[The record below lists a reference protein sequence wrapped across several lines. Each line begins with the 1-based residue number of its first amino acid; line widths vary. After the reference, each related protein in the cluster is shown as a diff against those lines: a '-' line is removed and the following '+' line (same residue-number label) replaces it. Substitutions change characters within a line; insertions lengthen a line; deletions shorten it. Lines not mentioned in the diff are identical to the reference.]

1 MPEGLGA
8 EVFSVRALRDAAE
21 QATAAYDREHVTP
34 WLRRT
39 LGELLFVPV
48 GCPDDVSAYR
58 ATVDVLG
65 DYVRVSS
72 LFDDEQDPVGR
83 PWATLMTRLA
93 DRVDRAGT
101 RVTAARTDA
110 GHMSQV
116 VLSARNFDAAT
127 RDERPAE
134 RAERLRSLIAEA
146 IERGVTH
153 IEVGRGDGRSE
164 ELLKAC
170 AEPALVKRFGIIS
183 RVAPRAL
190 GGSGSPVAD
199 ELAVEAAVE
208 RTFANLGRRGVDVLV
223 FPGAVSA
230 ERGWATGRA
239 YRDEG
244 LVSALGLV
252 AEGAA
257 DLAWALGTPDVA
269 YVEVRGDH
277 LDRATLSG
285 PSRSRLCPRRR
296 GRRQGTAGLGHDRPG
311 HRRGSDHPGPG
322 HPCRPDHALVL
333 TLARGPRP
341 PGRSAG
347 QPGVGVVEVED
358 LVHRPVGL
366 EPAAPEVETP
376 GAEPA
381 EVGLGVGH
389 QEERP
394 ALGEQRLHALVALL
408 AEVLVADREHLVD
421 EHDGFVERRDEGEA
435 ESHLHARGE
444 VSERHVQALPDLRPR
459 EVDDRVEAL
468 GDGLLVQTVQ
478 ARRQHDVLARRRAR
492 RGSPR

>member
-1 MPEGLGA
+1 MPRTRVVIQSRLNSSRLPGKAMLTIAGMPLIELVARRAGRTGHEVVVATSAEQYDERISSHLHSVGIHVVRGSLDDVLGRFVQATADLDETDRVVRLTGDNPLADAGLVDELIAAVDASGHTYGRVDIDRVPEGLGA

-83 PWATLMTRLA
+83 PWLSLMTRLA

-116 VLSARNFDAAT
+116 VLSARNFDSAT

-134 RAERLRSLIAEA
+134 RAERLRTLVAEA

-190 GGSGSPVAD
+190 GGFGSPVAD

-223 FPGAVSA
+223 FPGSVSA
-230 ERGWATGRA
+230 ERGWATGRS

-244 LVSALGLV
+244 LVFALGLV
-252 AEGAA
+252 VDDAA

-277 LDRATLSG
+277 LDSATLTAL
-285 PSRSRLCPRRR
+285 RDR
-296 GRRQGTAGLGHDRPG
+296 GCALAVEAAGK
-311 HRRGSDHPGPG
+311 
-322 HPCRPDHALVL
+322 
-333 TLARGPRP
+333 
-341 PGRSAG
+341 
-347 QPGVGVVEVED
+347 E
-358 LVHRPVGL
+358 
-366 EPAAPEVETP
+366 
-376 GAEPA
+376 
-381 EVGLGVGH
+381 
-389 QEERP
+389 
-394 ALGEQRLHALVALL
+394 
-408 AEVLVADREHLVD
+408 
-421 EHDGFVERRDEGEA
+421 
-435 ESHLHARGE
+435 
-444 VSERHVQALPDLRPR
+444 LPDWATTGLVTA
-459 EVDDRVEAL
+459 VDPATLDR
-468 GDGLLVQTVQ
+468 DI
-478 ARRQHDVLARRRAR
+478 RAVHTTR
-492 RGSPR
+492 SS

>member
-1 MPEGLGA
+1 MPRTRVVIQSRLNSSRLPGKAMLTIAGMPLIELVARRAGRTGHEVVVATSAEQYDERIASHLHSVGIQVVRGSLDDVLGRFVQAAADLDETDRVVRLTGDNPLADAGLVDELIAAVDASGHTYGRVDIDRVPEGLGA
-8 EVFSVRALRDAAE
+8 EVFSVRALRDADE

-72 LFDDEQDPVGR
+72 LFDGEPDPVGR
-83 PWATLMTRLA
+83 PWPSLMRRLV

-101 RVTAARTDA
+101 RVTAVRTDA

-223 FPGAVSA
+223 FPGSVSA
-230 ERGWATGRA
+230 KRGWARCRS

-252 AEGAA
+252 VEDAS
-257 DLAWALGTPDVA
+257 DLAWALDTPDVA
-269 YVEVRGDH
+269 YVEVRGNH
-277 LDRATLSG
+277 LDRATLTAL
-285 PSRSRLCPRRR
+285 RDR
-296 GRRQGTAGLGHDRPG
+296 GCALAVEAAGKELPEW
-311 HRRGSDHPGPG
+311 
-322 HPCRPDHALVL
+322 A
-333 TLARGPRP
+333 TT
-341 PGRSAG
+341 
-347 QPGVGVVEVED
+347 D
-358 LVHRPVGL
+358 LVTAVDPDTL
-366 EPAAPEVETP
+366 
-376 GAEPA
+376 
-381 EVGLGVGH
+381 
-389 QEERP
+389 
-394 ALGEQRLHALVALL
+394 
-408 AEVLVADREHLVD
+408 DR
-421 EHDGFVERRDEGEA
+421 GIRA
-435 ESHLHARGE
+435 
-444 VSERHVQALPDLRPR
+444 VQATR
-459 EVDDRVEAL
+459 
-468 GDGLLVQTVQ
+468 
-478 ARRQHDVLARRRAR
+478 
-492 RGSPR
+492 SS

>member
-1 MPEGLGA
+1 MPRTRVVIQSRLNSSRLPGKAMLTIAGMPLIELVARRAGRTGHEVVVATSAEQYDERIASHLHSVGIQVVRGSLDDVLGRFVQATADLDETDRVVRLTGDNPLADADLVDELIAAVDASGHTYGRVDIDQVPEGLGA
-8 EVFSVRALRDAAE
+8 EVFTVRALRDAAE

-34 WLRRT
+34 WLRRS

-72 LFDDEQDPVGR
+72 LFDGEQDPVGR
-83 PWATLMTRLA
+83 PWARLMTRLV

-101 RVTAARTDA
+101 RVTAVGTDA
-110 GHMSQV
+110 GPMSQV

-134 RAERLRSLIAEA
+134 RAERLRSLIAQA

-183 RVAPRAL
+183 RVAPRSL

-230 ERGWATGRA
+230 ERGWARGRA

-269 YVEVRGDH
+269 YVEVRSDL
-277 LDRATLSG
+277 LDRATL
-285 PSRSRLCPRRR
+285 RALRDR
-296 GRRQGTAGLGHDRPG
+296 GCALAVEAGGKELPDWATTGLVTAVDPATLDRDI
-311 HRRGSDHPGPG
+311 R
-322 HPCRPDHALVL
+322 A
-333 TLARGPRP
+333 
-341 PGRSAG
+341 
-347 QPGVGVVEVED
+347 
-358 LVHRPVGL
+358 
-366 EPAAPEVETP
+366 
-376 GAEPA
+376 
-381 EVGLGVGH
+381 
-389 QEERP
+389 
-394 ALGEQRLHALVALL
+394 
-408 AEVLVADREHLVD
+408 
-421 EHDGFVERRDEGEA
+421 
-435 ESHLHARGE
+435 
-444 VSERHVQALPDLRPR
+444 VQATR
-459 EVDDRVEAL
+459 
-468 GDGLLVQTVQ
+468 
-478 ARRQHDVLARRRAR
+478 
-492 RGSPR
+492 SS